1 LYPGTSVTGFPPAVV
16 NGTTDINNPA
26 AQAAQASLLS
36 AYNALAALPPGAAVA
51 GNIGGQTLFPGLYTA
66 PSTLAVT
73 SGTLT
78 LDAQGDANAVWIF
91 QVGTALDV
99 TTQVTLA
106 DGAQASNIY
115 WQVGSSATIDVG
127 AVMQGNILAFTSITT
142 NGGATLN
149 GRALALNA
157 AVTAGGSSGSLPI
170 CP

>member
-1 LYPGTSVTGFPPAVV
+1 M
-16 NGTTDINNPA
+16 
-26 AQAAQASLLS
+26 LS
-36 AYNALAALPPGAAVA
+36 AYNGLAALPPGAAVA

-91 QVGTALDV
+91 QIGTALDV

-106 DGAQASNIY
+106 GGAQASNIY

-157 AVTAGGSSGSLPI
+157 AVTAGASGASLPV